1 MLRVSLASIRPES
14 QRAFRNRAVRPTRRF
29 VMLARMADYPRIPY
43 GLADFRRIRREG
55 YLYVDKTRF
64 LRPLE
69 EVDFA
74 VFIRPRRFG
83 KSCWISLLEHYYD
96 RRFAGEFERLFGGTD
111 IGSDPIGERNSYMVL
126 RFNFSAFK
134 IALDTL
140 EGEFE
145 SYCHTVL
152 RDALVCR
159 PDLFREADRE
169 GILSAPSVNG
179 KLTELFAFARRHGI
193 RLYGLIDEYDN
204 FANTILSEQGEE
216 AYRTFT
222 HGGGFYRN
230 FFATLKAGTEQG
242 ALRRLFITG
251 VSPITLDDVTS
262 GFNIGDNISLDP
274 RFNELL
280 GFSEAE
286 VRDVV
291 RRYRDLGAFAQG
303 VDEAL
308 DTMGEWYDGYR
319 FATTAD
325 TTLYNTDMVLYYLKQ
340 SVQLGAVPENLID
353 VNARIDYTKLR
364 HLLVVGKQ
372 LNGNFDLLRRV
383 VGEERVEAEIQPSFP
398 LERLNERENFLSLL
412 HYFGLL
418 SIREVVDGE
427 TVLGIPNQTVRNLLY
442 GHLRDAYRDVG
453 VFSVDVFR
461 LGRRLRRMGSEGA
474 WEPVIGMISERIAEH
489 TRIRD
494 YIAGEK
500 VLQAFLLAYLTLNER
515 FVSRSEVELSGGYAD
530 LVLEPNLAKYPQA
543 RFGYVIELKY
553 MKRTVAGHAE
563 RAQALRGEAAAQLQR
578 YLVDKRLKRQY
589 PRTRFIGLVLVFHGW
604 ELTHSEAISAE
615 PALT

>member
-1 MLRVSLASIRPES
+1 
-14 QRAFRNRAVRPTRRF
+14 
-29 VMLARMADYPRIPY
+29 MLARMADYPRIPY

-64 LRPLE
+64 VRPLE

-96 RRFAGEFERLFGGTD
+96 RRFSDEFDALFAGTD
-111 IGSDPIGERNSYMVL
+111 IGSDPTGERNSFVVL

-140 EGEFE
+140 EVEFE
-145 SYCHTVL
+145 SYCQTVL
-152 RDALVCR
+152 RDALACH
-159 PDLFREADRE
+159 PDLFRETDHE
-169 GILSAPSVNG
+169 SILSAPSVNG
-179 KLTELFAFARRHGI
+179 KLTELFAIARRRGI
-193 RLYGLIDEYDN
+193 GLYGLIDEYDN

-242 ALRRLFITG
+242 ALRRLFVTG

-291 RRYRDLGAFAQG
+291 QRYRDLGVFGQS

-319 FATTAD
+319 FSTAAD

-340 SVQLGAVPENLID
+340 SVQLGTVPENLID

-372 LNGNFDLLRRV
+372 LNGNFDLLRSV

-453 VFSVDVFR
+453 VFSLDVFR

-515 FVSRSEVELSGGYAD
+515 FVSRSEVELSGGFAD
-530 LVLEPNLAKYPQA
+530 LVLEPNLAKYPQS

-553 MKRTVAGHAE
+553 MQRTAAGQVARE
-563 RAQALRGEAAAQLQR
+563 KVLRGEAAAQLQR

-589 PRTRFIGLVLVFHGW
+589 PRTHFIGLVLVFHGW
-604 ELTHSEAISAE
+604 ELTHSEAISA
-615 PALT
+615 